1 MRKLWSIFGIVTWFL
16 FSQTPVMGQL
26 QSYKKGLSLFEKGFY
41 DQAIRELSKVKD
53 IAPAEKPKLL
63 TKIGD
68 AYRLTNR
75 WPLALSW
82 YEQAIAQGNTAP
94 ELLFYVGYAQK
105 INGQYADALLN
116 FERFTQAGSQDRVLN
131 ERANREVNTLKIMD
145 ELLVPAPDVTLF
157 PLSTVNSPGA
167 EFSPIRYK
175 NQLVFTASRKDKI
188 YANGLPFVGLYQVKV
203 NEDLSFGNQVEVFS
217 PQIYDPERNEG
228 TPAFSPD
235 GKMVIFA
242 RGNTGKRKDL
252 SPDVDL
258 YLSRLVPGEG
268 WTTPQWVSASDSA
281 SWDGSPAFSGDGRTI
296 YFSSNRPGGSGGLDI
311 YRVNMDASGR
321 FGRPTNMGK
330 SINTAGDEMFPFV
343 SADGKLFFA
352 SDGHPGLGKLD
363 LFEAVRTDGRISI
376 RNLGLPY
383 NSPMDDF
390 GLTYDEDGNAFF
402 SSNRP
407 GGAGDDDIYW
417 IPAPEV
423 PEEED
428 VPVLADGT
436 KPIDPKR
443 PGGTGTDPQANIA
456 RYFLAG
462 YVLTPTESQKSIPL
476 DSAVIKIYALSE
488 DTEELIT
495 TLASNSDG
503 SFGPLAVKEDTDYM
517 ILAEKRNFL
526 TRREAFTMYGRSI
539 PTSLLTKP
547 VTDTTFFTQLMLEQ
561 VFVGKTFRLENI
573 YYDFDKFD
581 IRQDAAV
588 ELDKLV
594 RILQDNPQIKIEM
607 GSHTDAQGTDMYN
620 TRLSQRRAESA
631 VRYLVSRG
639 IDADRLTARGYGET
653 ELIVANAKSDAEH
666 QINRRTEF
674 KVVEITEVN

>member
-1 MRKLWSIFGIVTWFL
+1 MSKLWRL
-16 FSQTPVMGQL
+16 FSFITWLSLSQIPVMGQL
-26 QSYKKGLSLFEKGFY
+26 QSYKKGLSLFEKGYY

-53 IAPAEKPKLL
+53 LAPSEKSKLF

-75 WPLALSW
+75 WTEAQGW
-82 YEQAIAQGNTAP
+82 YEQAIVSGNTSP
-94 ELLFYVGYAQK
+94 ELIFYIGYAQK
-105 INGQYADALLN
+105 ISGQYSAALAS
-116 FERFTQAGSQDRVLN
+116 FEKFTLAGSQDRVLN
-131 ERANREVNTLKIMD
+131 ERANREINTLKIMD
-145 ELLVPAPDVTLF
+145 ELLVSTPDVVVYPVSSINT
-157 PLSTVNSPGA
+157 TGA
-167 EFSPIRYK
+167 EFSPVRFK
-175 NQLVFTASRKDKI
+175 NQLVFTASKKDKV
-188 YANGLPFVGLYQVKV
+188 YANGLPFVGLYQVKI
-203 NEDLSFGNQVEVFS
+203 NEDLSFGSQAEVFS
-217 PQIYDPERNEG
+217 PQVFDPERNEG

-235 GKMVIFA
+235 GKMMVFA

-268 WTTPQWVSASDSA
+268 WTSPQWISASDSA

-321 FGRPTNMGK
+321 FGKPVNMGK
-330 SINTAGDEMFPFV
+330 AINTAGDEMFPFV

-363 LFEAVRTDGRISI
+363 LFEAVRVDGKITV
-376 RNLGLPY
+376 RNLGIPY

-390 GLTYDEDGNAFF
+390 GLSLDEDGNAFF

-407 GGAGDDDIYW
+407 GGAGDDDVYW

-428 VPVLADGT
+428 PVLAQGN
-436 KPIDPKR
+436 KPIDPKN
-443 PGGTGTDPQANIA
+443 PSGSGNPSDAKLV

-462 YVLTPTESQKSIPL
+462 KIQTPVDAQKWNPL
-476 DSAVIKIYALSE
+476 DSATIKIYALTE
-488 DTEELIT
+488 DSEELLT
-495 TLASNSDG
+495 TLVSQSDG
-503 SFGPLAVKEDTDYM
+503 NFGPVAVQADTDYM
-517 ILAEKRNFL
+517 ILAEKKNYL
-526 TRREAFTMYGRSI
+526 TKREAFTMYGRSI
-539 PTSLLTKP
+539 PVSLLTKS
-547 VTDTTFFTQLMLEQ
+547 VTDTTFYTQLTLEQ

-581 IRQDAAV
+581 IRPDAAL

-620 TRLSQRRAESA
+620 ARLSQRRAESA
-631 VRYLVSRG
+631 VKYLVSKG
-639 IDADRLTARGYGET
+639 IDPERLTARGYGET
-653 ELIVANAKSDAEH
+653 ELIILNAKNDTEH
-666 QINRRTEF
+666 QVNRRTEF
-674 KVVEITEVN
+674 KVVEIQGED

>member
-1 MRKLWSIFGIVTWFL
+1 MITWLL

-41 DQAIRELSKVKD
+41 DQAIRELTKVKE
-53 IAPAEKPKLL
+53 IAPSEKGKLF

-75 WPLALSW
+75 WPQALPW
-82 YEQAIAQGNTAP
+82 YEQAVANGNSTP
-94 ELLFYVGYAQK
+94 ETLFYIGYAQK
-105 INGQYADALLN
+105 INGQYAAALAS
-116 FERFTQAGSQDRVLN
+116 FEQFTRAGSSDRVLN

-145 ELLVPAPDVTLF
+145 ELLVPTPEITLF
-157 PLSTVNSPGA
+157 PITALNTPGA
-167 EFSPIRYK
+167 EFSPVRYK
-175 NQLVFTASRKDKI
+175 NQLVFTASRKDKM
-188 YANGLPFVGLYQVKV
+188 YANGLPYVGMYQVKV
-203 NEDLSFGNQVEVFS
+203 SDDLSFGNQVELFS
-217 PQIYDPERNEG
+217 QQLFDPERNEG
-228 TPAFSPD
+228 SPAFSPD

-242 RGNTGKRKDL
+242 RGNTGKRKDV

-258 YLSRLVPGEG
+258 YLSRFVAGEG

-321 FGRPTNMGK
+321 FGKPVNMGK

-343 SADGKLFFA
+343 SSDGKLFFA

-363 LFEAVRTDGRISI
+363 LFEAVRVDGRITI

-407 GGAGDDDIYW
+407 GGAGDDDMYW

-423 PEEED
+423 PEEEPILATNPTTN
-428 VPVLADGT
+428 PV
-436 KPIDPKR
+436 DPKG
-443 PGGTGTDPQANIA
+443 PGVAGQNPNVKIA

-462 YVLTPTESQKSIPL
+462 RILTPAEAQKLTPL
-476 DSAVIKIYALSE
+476 DSALVKIYALTEDSE
-488 DTEELIT
+488 ALLT
-495 TLASNSDG
+495 TLVSQSDG
-503 SFGPLAVKEDTDYM
+503 SFGPVVVQEDTDYV

-526 TRREAFTMYGRSI
+526 TQREAFTMYGRGI
-539 PTSLLTKP
+539 PASLLTQT
-547 VTDTTFFTQLMLEQ
+547 VTDTTFFTQLVLEQ
-561 VFVGKTFRLENI
+561 IFVGKTFRLENI

-581 IRQDAAV
+581 IRPDAAV

-620 TRLSQRRAESA
+620 IRLSQRRAESA

-639 IDADRLTARGYGET
+639 IDSDRLTARGYGET
-653 ELIVANAKSDAEH
+653 ELIVLNAKSDAEH

-674 KVVEITEVN
+674 KVVEIRDAD